1 MEKVHLQE
9 LTEDDVL
16 HSYDPKNQYDIK
28 SMEEDG
34 EYLEEFEWEYT
45 DLNNEVV
52 ERRIQIT
59 MGMVHAFV

>member
-1 MEKVHLQE
+1 
-9 LTEDDVL
+9 
-16 HSYDPKNQYDIK
+16 
-28 SMEEDG
+28 MEEDG

-52 ERRIQIT
+52 ERHIQIT